1 MIEFFL
7 PSTWIAFY
15 DDNKYLKV
23 YYTLMSSLLSFY
35 F

>member
-23 YYTLMSSLLSFY
+23 YTLMSSLLSFY